1 MDDFLNNSD
10 TADCAFVGEGVV
22 FKGSIAAARKL
33 VVLGTVEGQVEAS
46 ELLVAENGIV
56 KGNVRVDQAHIL
68 GTILENI
75 EATIYLRLSQTGR
88 IEGTALY
95 GEIEIE
101 KGGILV
107 GRMSERTTGQSES
120 IRVPSVSVAD
130 IRSGI
135 TVSQKDNKAASW
147 NF

>member
-1 MDDFLNNSD
+1 MDDFLNNLD

-22 FKGSIAAARKL
+22 FKGSIAAAGKL

-46 ELLVAENGIV
+46 ELLVAADGIV
-56 KGNVRVDQAHIL
+56 KGDVRVDQAHVL
-68 GTILENI
+68 GTVLENI

-95 GEIEIE
+95 GEIEVE

-107 GRMSERTTGQSES
+107 GRMSERNTGQSES
-120 IRVPSVSVAD
+120 VRAPSVLVAE
-130 IRSGI
+130 IRSG
-135 TVSQKDNKAASW
+135 SSNFQKENKVAS
-147 NF
+147 